1 MKKIFTL
8 LLSTIMVSA
17 FSQTPIQEFT
27 FNNTKT
33 NVANNLTFAAF
44 GSGASIYGQDRNYA
58 NDNALNITSTAG
70 LQLSANSL
78 SLPTGGSARSFAIW
92 VKFNAINPAQILF
105 SYGNHTI
112 TGNSYVVE
120 QNSTSISVQ
129 SWNVT
134 PHSTSAPITVGEW
147 YHYVFTY
154 SGTTSKIYRNGA
166 LLSSNTSF
174 SSNTSVGS
182 TFFIGGTL
190 GTQSANFTLDDL
202 KIYNVELT
210 DAQAQTAYL
219 AGSSAP
225 NITSVSSIV
234 NSSTQAT
241 VNYNL
246 TAISGA
252 ATSIVRYSTNKNN
265 LNNSVPGPVS
275 FGATAANASLVIS
288 SLTANT
294 KYYYAVS
301 ATNPFQTIVHGLDS
315 FTTYASTTAP
325 TISNVV
331 GIGGF
336 LTGTVAFAITPNFG
350 NTTATLRYG
359 TVKTSLTSTASAGT
373 YNANSLNSSTSS
385 DVGLNA
391 LLDTTKYYF
400 RLEATNSAGTT
411 TSALDSFTTRSVL
424 RRGLV
429 AYYGF
434 NNNFNSHN
442 GQHNL
447 SSASATTPTFITSG
461 KYGQAASFNGSQAL
475 SNSTIAAAF
484 PSSPAKANYT
494 ICFWENRN
502 SVTTSFSTTFEMFAS
517 QFFRT
522 RNSGGNNYEFG
533 FASSTTNFNVERTGA
548 LGWAANLSVWQH
560 IAISVG
566 ETSPGVFRMRLYS
579 NGILNN
585 DLVVTGNDVLHKF
598 NSLFVV
604 GGGVSGSTNN
614 LDNSKYF
621 NGSIDEF
628 YVYNREL
635 NLAEINLV
643 RNNGTDIL
651 PTKITS
657 FTISSKENANLLN
670 WTSENEIN
678 VLQFNIQYSTNGK
691 DFETVGTVAANKQV
705 NYSYSHSGFANA
717 TNHYYRLQII
727 DKDGSIA
734 YSNIMKLQVSKKTN
748 NLKIEAYPN
757 ITKGNVTGII
767 SNDKVE
773 TATVQILNSN
783 GTIVSKQNV
792 VTTIGSNSFNVDI
805 TNQSSGLYLLQVITK
820 SGISTQKIMKN

>member
-1 MKKIFTL
+1 
-8 LLSTIMVSA
+8 
-17 FSQTPIQEFT
+17 
-27 FNNTKT
+27 
-33 NVANNLTFAAF
+33 
-44 GSGASIYGQDRNYA
+44 
-58 NDNALNITSTAG
+58 
-70 LQLSANSL
+70 
-78 SLPTGGSARSFAIW
+78 
-92 VKFNAINPAQILF
+92 
-105 SYGNHTI
+105 
-112 TGNSYVVE
+112 
-120 QNSTSISVQ
+120 
-129 SWNVT
+129 
-134 PHSTSAPITVGEW
+134 
-147 YHYVFTY
+147 
-154 SGTTSKIYRNGA
+154 TSKIYRNGA
-166 LLSSNTSF
+166 LLSTNTSF
-174 SSNTSVGS
+174 SSNTSTGS
-182 TFFIGGTL
+182 TFFIGGIL

-210 DAQAQTAYL
+210 DAQAQAAYL

-225 NITSVSSIV
+225 NITSVSSTV

-275 FGATAANASLVIS
+275 FGATSANASLVIS

-331 GIGGF
+331 GTGGF
-336 LTGTVAFAITPNFG
+336 LNGTVAFAITPNFG

-359 TVKTSLTSTASAGT
+359 TVKTSLTSSASAGT
-373 YNANSLNSSTSS
+373 FNANSLNSSTNS
-385 DVGLNA
+385 DVGINS

-411 TSALDSFTTRSVL
+411 TTALDSFTTRSVL

-434 NNNFNSHN
+434 SNNFNSHN

-447 SSASATTPTFITSG
+447 SSASATTPTFTTSG

-502 SVTTSFSTTFEMFAS
+502 SVTTGFSTTFEMFAS

-533 FASSTTNFNVERTGA
+533 FASSPTNFNVERTGF
-548 LGWAANLSVWQH
+548 GWAANLSVWQH

-566 ETSPGVFRMRLYS
+566 ETSPSVFRMRLYS
-579 NGILNN
+579 NGVLTN

-604 GGGVSGSTNN
+604 GGGVTGSTNN

-635 NLAEINLV
+635 NLDEINLV

-678 VLQFNIQYSTNGK
+678 VLQFNIQHSTNGK

-705 NYSYSHSGFANA
+705 NYSYSHYGFANTA
-717 TNHYYRLQII
+717 NHYYRLQVV
-727 DKDGSIA
+727 DKDGAIVYSKVVRISTNSKADFTAELRNTIEKNTAILFLQSTSI
-734 YSNIMKLQVSKKTN
+734 KK
-748 NLKIEAYPN
+748 
-757 ITKGNVTGII
+757 V
-767 SNDKVE
+767 
-773 TATVQILNSN
+773 
-783 GTIVSKQNV
+783 NV
-792 VTTIGSNSFNVDI
+792 VITTPTGTTVSQLQAVVNTGGSSISVPI
-805 TNQSSGLYLLQVITK
+805 YSLSTGLYFVTILDEVGNKITHKLL
-820 SGISTQKIMKN
+820 KN